1 MLLALREK
9 SLSLLGLFNYAEFD
23 NTSVPDPM
31 WVRSEDPDRIRIR
44 NPESG
49 IRKAKIT
56 RSAIKKK
63 IKKCHVLKG

>member
-23 NTSVPDPM
+23 NNSVPDPM

-44 NPESG
+44 NPNLDPG
-49 IRKAKIT
+49 RQKLPA
-56 RSAIKKK
+56 
-63 IKKCHVLKG
+63 L